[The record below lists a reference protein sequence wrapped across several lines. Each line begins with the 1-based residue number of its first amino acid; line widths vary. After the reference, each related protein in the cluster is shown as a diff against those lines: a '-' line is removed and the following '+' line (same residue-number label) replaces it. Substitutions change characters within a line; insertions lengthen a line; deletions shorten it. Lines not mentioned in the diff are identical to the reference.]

1 MTVEERSVWAMLVVI
16 PAAMIVYFSVVLSRV
31 ASMPVEDVSWVVPLL
46 WTIGS
51 IIGGTIVGVIAI
63 TIGMAIRSE
72 ITGEGKED
80 VEGGPAD
87 VRDKEIEQH
96 GKARSQHF
104 TSLGATAAIV
114 LAMCGAH
121 QFWIASALLLA
132 GALGAVYGGIV
143 RILAYRKGF

>member
-16 PAAMIVYFSVVLSRV
+16 PAAMIVYFTVVLSRV
-31 ASMPVEDVSWVVPLL
+31 ASMPVDEVSWVVPLL
-46 WTIGS
+46 LTIAG
-51 IIGGTIVGVIAI
+51 IIGGIIVGVIAI
-63 TIGMAIRSE
+63 TIGMAIRAE

-80 VEGGPAD
+80 IEGGPAD
-87 VRDKEIEQH
+87 VRDKEIEKH
-96 GKARSQHF
+96 GEARAQHF

-121 QFWIASALLLA
+121 QFWIASTLLLA

-143 RILAYRKGF
+143 RILAYRRGF